1 MIKKVLIFFIDLV
14 FNKFDFIVNIIILNF
29 IEIII
34 FRKVKELHNH
44 IFL

>member
-14 FNKFDFIVNIIILNF
+14 FNKFNFIVNIIILNF

-34 FRKVKELHNH
+34 VGKVKELYNH